1 MIYIKNKNNFYL
13 YYFVKRFNNFFI
25 FMKNN
30 FLKSYIP
37 NNLIQFIYIYIY
49 INNKLMFIV
58 NIFL

>member
-13 YYFVKRFNNFFI
+13 YYFVKIFNNFFI
-25 FMKNN
+25 FMKNDL
-30 FLKSYIP
+30 LKSYIP
-37 NNLIQFIYIYIY
+37 NNLIQLYIY